1 MRKSNYSFSVVDN
14 QLKIV
19 DNWCNGYMS
28 VTNNIEN
35 VLTEIRND
43 IGDNIELLSV
53 IYRDTDG
60 NWDKV
65 TPEWRGKECVNVKF
79 F

>member
-14 QLKIV
+14 ELKII
-19 DNWCNGYMS
+19 DDWCSGYMS

-35 VLTEIRND
+35 VLTEIRTK
-43 IGDNIELLSV
+43 IGNVIESLNIT
-53 IYRDTDG
+53 YRDTDG
-60 NWDKV
+60 IWDKV
-65 TPEWRGKECVNVKF
+65 TPEWSGNECVNVKF

>member
-1 MRKSNYSFSVVDN
+1 
-14 QLKIV
+14 
-19 DNWCNGYMS
+19 MS

-65 TPEWRGKECVNVKF
+65 TPEWRGKECVNVNF